1 MGSIATT
8 QDRCSRYEYQGMKM
22 LSKYFLRDLVDCGTL
37 YKTFGPRFRYQ
48 VCFSGCCQNFTIL
61 GFDLL
66 FIFYV
71 LTDNVAYLLY
81 VLSVKWSA
89 VYSVQCT
96 SVRAVCQFSLVCVV
110 RRPLQFLLCN
120 LTYFICGKSCNM

>member
-37 YKTFGPRFRYQ
+37 CKTFGPRFRYQ

-71 LTDNVAYLLY
+71 LTDNVAFL
-81 VLSVKWSA
+81 VICSQCEVVSC
-89 VYSVQCT
+89 VQCT
-96 SVRAVCQFSLVCVV
+96 VYQCTGCVPVFTGVRCAQTSSVFT
-110 RRPLQFLLCN
+110 LQFDLFYMWKKL
-120 LTYFICGKSCNM
+120 